1 MSRKDIMLCYPFD
14 IKRFKK
20 WGSRAYIQP
29 KLDGLRCRIVFNHEG
44 TPTLYSSEG
53 NVITS
58 VPHINRE
65 LDGRFW
71 DMELDGELYNH
82 SYAFQMLCSVVKRTA
97 NIHPDHEDIEFHC
110 FDIIDEG
117 RQGSRLNALK
127 QFNTLDH
134 LKWVKTEEVESEDD
148 IERFYDKVT
157 LNGYEGFILRNP
169 LGLYK
174 RSRSTDIMKCK
185 PHKSDLYQI
194 VGVEE
199 EYTIDGIPK
208 NSLGALVLASDVTR
222 PTQPFKVGSGFTR
235 EQRQALW
242 TIRPLLIGKW
252 CKIKYQELTTDRKVP
267 RFPVFISIEEENNEQ
282 DQP

>member
-29 KLDGLRCRIVFNHEG
+29 KLDGFRCRIVFNHEG
-44 TPTLYSSEG
+44 TPTLYSSGG

-82 SYAFQMLCSVVKRTA
+82 SYAFQQFCSVVKRTTS
-97 NIHPDHEDIEFHC
+97 IHPDHEDIEFHC
-110 FDIIDEG
+110 FDIINED

-148 IERFYDKVT
+148 IERFYDRVMAD
-157 LNGYEGFILRNP
+157 GYEGFILRNP

-174 RSRSTDIMKCK
+174 LSRSTDIMKCK
-185 PHKSDLYQI
+185 PNKSDTYIIRGTNEQQSK
-194 VGVEE
+194 
-199 EYTIDGIPK
+199 DGAFK
-208 NSLGALVLASDVTR
+208 DTLGAIIMQKDGQLFRVSASCFSDDEKAYWWKKR
-222 PTQPFKVGSGFTR
+222 FDM
-235 EQRQALW
+235 
-242 TIRPLLIGKW
+242 IGKYA
-252 CKIKYQELTTDRKVP
+252 KITYGALTDVRKVP
-267 RFPVFISIEEENNEQ
+267 KFIRRIEILEENDEQ
-282 DQP
+282 DQS